1 MTVRLDHIT
10 PKLFSK
16 VYFAS
21 LEGLRA
27 RRVKNISYNQFLP
40 GDKSKWV
47 PPDPIP
53 NSEVKPFSAND
64 SVGLSMPKSV
74 IARRLFEKPEVG

>member
-10 PKLFSK
+10 PKLFAGVLRELGRYK
-16 VYFAS
+16 S
-21 LEGLRA
+21 LKSE
-27 RRVKNISYNQFLP
+27 KISYNQFLP